1 MARGNMLLGTTRG
14 KLGDVVFYRRNGKQA
29 QRTRVTPSN
38 PKSEAQCRNRM
49 IMHTLSTA
57 ASRLKKVVDHSF
69 EGVRYGQKSTN
80 HFIKINHAMAKA
92 IAAKTAASIPD
103 GIGKSFCLKGANN
116 LALLNYEISRG
127 QLSMKDYAIFT
138 DLANVRGA
146 ELLGTQFG
154 NLLGNMANA
163 ADYEAKLAELGLVP
177 GDQLTIVAV
186 ATTGTEA
193 AAYEATGASADE
205 MYVEFAR
212 IVFKNSDEIDFS
224 APFAFLQE
232 DSGFYAINPSVAVLQ
247 RTSEWVGN
255 VVFTAEDGSSGS
267 TSNIAV
273 SVKISG
279 NLTLTAMGLIR
290 SQLGEGGWLRSNARL
305 VCYPVETDTADLVW
319 PSYGKQQSDASSTR
333 YLNQPV
339 NRRNAPAPSD
349 ENNALQIVISAKN
362 FNGTGSQLSLNIAGD
377 VIGARQGV
385 NIPCAF
391 SVVKNGQSIASATDE
406 TDLVG
411 YFSTSIQ
418 IGEAAAAGDVL
429 SVTVACEGYSVTE
442 TATVPNA

>member
-1 MARGNMLLGTTRG
+1 MLLGTTRG

-38 PKSEAQCRNRM
+38 PKSEAQCKNRM

-138 DLANVRGA
+138 DLANVRGV
-146 ELLGTQFG
+146 ELIGTKFG
-154 NLLGNMANA
+154 NLLGNMTSA

-193 AAYEATGASADE
+193 AAYEATGATADE

-224 APFAFLQE
+224 APFAFFQATS
-232 DSGFYAINPSVAVLQ
+232 DTGFYAINPSVAVLQ

-255 VVFTAEDGSSGS
+255 VVFTAEETTSGS

-273 SVKISG
+273 SVKTSG
-279 NLTLTAMGLIR
+279 NLTLMAMGLIR
-290 SQLGEGGWLRSNARL
+290 SQLGEAGWLRSNARL
-305 VCYPVETDTADLVW
+305 VCYPVDTDTADLVW

-339 NRRNAPAPSD
+339 NRRNAPAPNDSEYAPAVLHAD
-349 ENNALQIVISAKN
+349 FIARE
-362 FNGTGSQLSLNIAGD
+362 TGEGYTKCIMQAET
-377 VIGARQGV
+377 V
-385 NIPCAF
+385 NIPLDA
-391 SVVKNGQSIASATDE
+391 SGIVKFYSNGEFISQGNMSLESDGSINGDWDVGSE
-406 TDLVG
+406 DLPEG
-411 YFSTSIQ
+411 TPMTMKMYIAGAEFEFSTEVI
-418 IGEAAAAGDVL
+418 
-429 SVTVACEGYSVTE
+429 
-442 TATVPNA
+442 PNA

>member
-1 MARGNMLLGTTRG
+1 MLLGTTRG

-38 PKSEAQCRNRM
+38 PKSEAQCKNRM

-116 LALLNYEISRG
+116 LALLDYEISRG
-127 QLSMKDYAIFT
+127 QLSMKDYTIFA

-146 ELLGTQFG
+146 ELIGTQFG
-154 NLLGNMANA
+154 NLLGNMTST

-232 DSGFYAINPSVAVLQ
+232 TGDTGFFAINPSVAVLQ

-255 VVFTAEDGSSGS
+255 VVFTAEETTSGS

-273 SVKISG
+273 SVKTSG
-279 NLTLTAMGLIR
+279 NLTLMAMGLIR
-290 SQLGEGGWLRSNARL
+290 SQLGETGWLRSNARL
-305 VCYPVETDTADLVW
+305 VCYPVDTDTADLVW
-319 PSYGKQQSDASSTR
+319 PSYGKQQSDVSSTR

-339 NRRNAPAPSD
+339 NRRNALAPSD
-349 ENNALQIVISAKN
+349 ANEMPSLTIDSVSVTAAGEAHAEITTNNIPDGTDALVAIYVNDNAQPSLQANRTITDDELISSDNISAYVS
-362 FNGTGSQLSLNIAGD
+362 TGDTVKWVVA
-377 VIGARQGV
+377 AYGV
-385 NIPCAF
+385 
-391 SVVKNGQSIASATDE
+391 SD
-406 TDLVG
+406 
-411 YFSTSIQ
+411 
-418 IGEAAAAGDVL
+418 
-429 SVTVACEGYSVTE
+429 
-442 TATVPNA
+442 TATTVVPNA

>member
-1 MARGNMLLGTTRG
+1 MLLGTTRG

-38 PKSEAQCRNRM
+38 PKSEAQCKNRM
-49 IMHTLSTA
+49 LMHTLSTA

-146 ELLGTQFG
+146 ELLGTKFG
-154 NLLGNMANA
+154 NLLGNMSSA
-163 ADYEAKLAELGLVP
+163 ADYETKLAELGLVP

-193 AAYEATGASADE
+193 AAYEATGATADE

-224 APFAFLQE
+224 APFAFFQE
-232 DSGFYAINPSVAVLQ
+232 TGDTGFFAINPSVAVLQ

-255 VVFTAEDGSSGS
+255 VVFTAEETTSGS

-273 SVKISG
+273 SVKTSG
-279 NLTLTAMGLIR
+279 NLTLMAMGLIR
-290 SQLGEGGWLRSNARL
+290 SQLGETGWLRSNARL
-305 VCYPVETDTADLVW
+305 VCYPVATDTADLVW
-319 PSYGKQQSDASSTR
+319 PSYGKQQADTSSTR

-339 NRRNAPAPSD
+339 NRRNAPASD
-349 ENNALQIVISAKN
+349 DSSAAPALDVYAFSIGANAEMTLDVRTTNIPEDEAAHVVIYVNGVSVREIDPDVTGGEINIV
-362 FNGTGSQLSLNIAGD
+362 QDLSGDASAGD
-377 VIGARQGV
+377 TVKFTV
-385 NIPCAF
+385 
-391 SVVKNGQSIASATDE
+391 SVYGITAEGE
-406 TDLVG
+406 TI
-411 YFSTSIQ
+411 F
-418 IGEAAAAGDVL
+418 
-429 SVTVACEGYSVTE
+429 
-442 TATVPNA
+442 PNA

>member
-38 PKSEAQCRNRM
+38 PKSEAQCKNRM

-57 ASRLKKVVDHSF
+57 SSRLKKVVDHSF

-92 IAAKTAASIPD
+92 IAAKAAASIPD
-103 GIGKSFCLKGANN
+103 GVGKSFCLKGANN

-127 QLSMKDYAIFT
+127 QLSMKDYNIFT

-146 ELLGTQFG
+146 ELQGTQFG
-154 NLLGNMANA
+154 NLLGNMSSA

-193 AAYEATGASADE
+193 AAYEATGATADE

-232 DSGFYAINPSVAVLQ
+232 TSDTGFFAINPSVAVLQ

-255 VVFTAEDGSSGS
+255 VVFTAEETISGS

-273 SVKISG
+273 SVKTSG
-279 NLTLTAMGLIR
+279 NLTLMAMGLIR
-290 SQLGEGGWLRSNARL
+290 SQLGETGWLRSNARL
-305 VCYPVETDTADLVW
+305 VCYPVDTDTADLVW

-339 NRRNAPAPSD
+339 NRRNAPMPNDVGAGGAMEFETLD
-349 ENNALQIVISAKN
+349 ISATGN
-362 FNGTGSQLSLNIAGD
+362 LVVLCTTYNISNGQNAGISVYYGQTQVLRAGAVVSDDEISVTQQIDLQQAGLVAGD
-377 VIGARQGV
+377 ELNVKVVCDGV
-385 NIPCAF
+385 
-391 SVVKNGQSIASATDE
+391 
-406 TDLVG
+406 
-411 YFSTSIQ
+411 
-418 IGEAAAAGDVL
+418 VL
-429 SVTVACEGYSVTE
+429 SDYVTI
-442 TATVPNA
+442 PNA

>member
-1 MARGNMLLGTTRG
+1 MLLGTTRG

-103 GIGKSFCLKGANN
+103 GVGKSFCLKGANN

-127 QLSMKDYAIFT
+127 QLSMKDYNIFT

-146 ELLGTQFG
+146 ELLGTHFG
-154 NLLGNMANA
+154 NLLGNMSSAD
-163 ADYEAKLAELGLVP
+163 DYEAKLAELGLVP

-186 ATTGTEA
+186 ATTETEA
-193 AAYEATGASADE
+193 AAYEATGATADE

-224 APFAFLQE
+224 APFAFLQ
-232 DSGFYAINPSVAVLQ
+232 DTDDAGFYAINPSVAVLQ

-255 VVFTAEDGSSGS
+255 VVFTAEETTSGS

-273 SVKISG
+273 SVKTSG
-279 NLTLTAMGLIR
+279 NLTLTAMGIIR
-290 SQLGEGGWLRSNARL
+290 SQLGETAWLRSNARL
-305 VCYPVETDTADLVW
+305 VCYPVDTDTADLVW
-319 PSYGKQQSDASSTR
+319 PSYGKQQSDESSTR

-339 NRRNAPAPSD
+339 NRRNAPAQSD
-349 ENNALQIVISAKN
+349 MSSAVSVQITDTTVTAAGMATVEASTTNVEDGADASIKIFVNDSQVVTVTRVVSDGEIILSNQDISQYA
-362 FNGTGSQLSLNIAGD
+362 TAGD
-377 VIGARQGV
+377 TVKWVIAVYGV
-385 NIPCAF
+385 TAE
-391 SVVKNGQSIASATDE
+391 ASA
-406 TDLVG
+406 
-411 YFSTSIQ
+411 I
-418 IGEAAAAGDVL
+418 
-429 SVTVACEGYSVTE
+429 
-442 TATVPNA
+442 VPNA

>member
-38 PKSEAQCRNRM
+38 PKSEAQCKNRM
-49 IMHTLSTA
+49 LMHTLSTA

-146 ELLGTQFG
+146 ELLGTKFG
-154 NLLGNMANA
+154 NLLGNMSSA
-163 ADYEAKLAELGLVP
+163 ADYETKLAELGLVP

-193 AAYEATGASADE
+193 AAYEATGATADE

-224 APFAFLQE
+224 APFAFFQE
-232 DSGFYAINPSVAVLQ
+232 TRDTGFYAINPSVAVLQ

-255 VVFTAEDGSSGS
+255 VVFTAEETTSGS

-273 SVKISG
+273 SVKTSG
-279 NLTLTAMGLIR
+279 NLTLMAMGLIR
-290 SQLGEGGWLRSNARL
+290 SQLGETGWLRSNARL
-305 VCYPVETDTADLVW
+305 VCYPVATDTADLVW
-319 PSYGKQQSDASSTR
+319 PSYGKQQADASSTR

-339 NRRNAPAPSD
+339 NRRNAPAPNDSAVSPSVIITEAEIAEGVLTVSGETTNIAD
-349 ENNALQIVISAKN
+349 GAIAKLTVSINETELPTSQQVISDSEFVFVQNLQNEGAQP
-362 FNGTGSQLSLNIAGD
+362 GDTITIVVSCDGLSA
-377 VIGARQGV
+377 
-385 NIPCAF
+385 
-391 SVVKNGQSIASATDE
+391 
-406 TDLVG
+406 
-411 YFSTSIQ
+411 
-418 IGEAAAAGDVL
+418 EAIK
-429 SVTVACEGYSVTE
+429 TY
-442 TATVPNA
+442 PNA

>member
-1 MARGNMLLGTTRG
+1 MLLGTTRG

-38 PKSEAQCRNRM
+38 PKSEAQCKNRM

-92 IAAKTAASIPD
+92 IAAKAAASIPD

-146 ELLGTQFG
+146 ELFGTEFG
-154 NLLGNMANA
+154 NLLGNMSSA

-212 IVFKNSDEIDFS
+212 IVFKNTDEIDFS
-224 APFAFLQE
+224 APFAFFQE
-232 DSGFYAINPSVAVLQ
+232 TSDTGYFAINPSVAVLQ

-255 VVFTAEDGSSGS
+255 VVFTAEETTSGS

-273 SVKISG
+273 SVKTSG
-279 NLTLTAMGLIR
+279 NLTLMAIGLIR
-290 SQLGEGGWLRSNARL
+290 SQLGETGWLRSNARL
-305 VCYPVETDTADLVW
+305 VCYPVDTDTADLVW

-339 NRRNAPAPSD
+339 NRRNAPAPNDSAESVKLVVGEAEVSNQGMAHIFVLAQNVPD
-349 ENNALQIVISAKN
+349 GAAVAITIKKGNTILADAVQETISGGEFTNDFSVVGLA
-362 FNGTGSQLSLNIAGD
+362 SPGD
-377 VIGARQGV
+377 VIRWIVACYGATV
-385 NIPCAF
+385 E
-391 SVVKNGQSIASATDE
+391 ASAT
-406 TDLVG
+406 
-411 YFSTSIQ
+411 Y
-418 IGEAAAAGDVL
+418 
-429 SVTVACEGYSVTE
+429 
-442 TATVPNA
+442 PNA

>member
-38 PKSEAQCRNRM
+38 PKSEAQCKNRM

-138 DLANVRGA
+138 DLGNVRGA
-146 ELLGTQFG
+146 ELLGTQFR
-154 NLLGNMANA
+154 NLLGNMSSA

-193 AAYEATGASADE
+193 AAYEATGATADE

-224 APFAFLQE
+224 AQFAFLQE
-232 DSGFYAINPSVAVLQ
+232 TSDTRFYAINPSVAVLQ

-255 VVFTAEDGSSGS
+255 IVFTAEEVGTSSI
-267 TSNIAV
+267 SNIAV
-273 SVKISG
+273 SVKTSG

-290 SQLGEGGWLRSNARL
+290 SQLGETGWLRSNARL
-305 VCYPVETDTADLVW
+305 VCYPVATDTADLVW

-339 NRRNAPAPSD
+339 NRRNAPASNDASVAPMVTIENYTVTAAGAAHMEAVTENIPDGAVALIKLYVNDEKRLEVSREIVDEGIESD
-349 ENNALQIVISAKN
+349 DD
-362 FNGTGSQLSLNIAGD
+362 LSDYAHAGD
-377 VIGARQGV
+377 TVKWVVVVFGV
-385 NIPCAF
+385 
-391 SVVKNGQSIASATDE
+391 SD
-406 TDLVG
+406 
-411 YFSTSIQ
+411 
-418 IGEAAAAGDVL
+418 
-429 SVTVACEGYSVTE
+429 TE